1 MKLVGFYIMKGEALC
16 VNIKD
21 VSSAEA
27 QMRGKKKSRRPAPA
41 CQNCSMCSITVF
53 SSFIAKTAGIRNC
66 TTNNLQPPETF
77 STCSLED
84 DGSKGE
90 TVMGEKY
97 GSLIAIFILALCVHS
112 NIVVEHALLQT
123 IIKAVSLFV
132 MIASAL
138 AAFVKGIR
146 QPS

>member
-1 MKLVGFYIMKGEALC
+1 M
-16 VNIKD
+16 NIKD

-27 QMRGKKKSRRPAPA
+27 QMRGKNSRRPAPA

-53 SSFIAKTAGIRNC
+53 SSFIAKTAGIQSC
-66 TTNNLQPPETF
+66 TINNLQPPETF
-77 STCSLED
+77 STCFLED

>member
-1 MKLVGFYIMKGEALC
+1 
-16 VNIKD
+16 
-21 VSSAEA
+21 
-27 QMRGKKKSRRPAPA
+27 
-41 CQNCSMCSITVF
+41 
-53 SSFIAKTAGIRNC
+53 
-66 TTNNLQPPETF
+66 
-77 STCSLED
+77 LED

-112 NIVVEHALLQT
+112 NIVVEHALLQA
-123 IIKAVSLFV
+123 IIKTVSLFV

>member
-1 MKLVGFYIMKGEALC
+1 MNLVGFYIVKGEAPC

-21 VSSAEA
+21 VSSVEA
-27 QMRGKKKSRRPAPA
+27 QMLGKKKSRRPAPA
-41 CQNCSMCSITVF
+41 CQSCSMCSITAF
-53 SSFIAKTAGIRNC
+53 LLFIAKTAGIQSC
-66 TTNNLQPPETF
+66 TINNLQPPETF

-84 DGSKGE
+84 DGPKGE

-112 NIVVEHALLQT
+112 NIVVEHSLLQA
-123 IIKAVSLFV
+123 IIKTVSLFV

>member
-1 MKLVGFYIMKGEALC
+1 MDLVGFYIAKGEAPC

-27 QMRGKKKSRRPAPA
+27 QMRGKNSRRPAPA

-53 SSFIAKTAGIRNC
+53 SSFIAKTAGIQSC
-66 TTNNLQPPETF
+66 TINNLQPPETF

>member
-1 MKLVGFYIMKGEALC
+1 MNLVGFYIAKGEAPC

-27 QMRGKKKSRRPAPA
+27 QMRGKNSRRPAPA

-53 SSFIAKTAGIRNC
+53 SSFIAKTAGIQSC
-66 TTNNLQPPETF
+66 TINNLQPPETF

-138 AAFVKGIR
+138 VAFVKGIR

>member
-1 MKLVGFYIMKGEALC
+1 MNLVGFYIAKGEAPC

-27 QMRGKKKSRRPAPA
+27 QMRGKNSRRPAPA

-53 SSFIAKTAGIRNC
+53 SSFIAKTAGIQSC
-66 TTNNLQPPETF
+66 TINNLQPPETF

-97 GSLIAIFILALCVHS
+97 GSFIAIFILALCVHS

>member
-1 MKLVGFYIMKGEALC
+1 MIMETRVSCLCSAPWLAPPTCVGDPSPINSY
-16 VNIKD
+16 
-21 VSSAEA
+21 
-27 QMRGKKKSRRPAPA
+27 Q
-41 CQNCSMCSITVF
+41 
-53 SSFIAKTAGIRNC
+53 
-66 TTNNLQPPETF
+66 
-77 STCSLED
+77 
-84 DGSKGE
+84 GE